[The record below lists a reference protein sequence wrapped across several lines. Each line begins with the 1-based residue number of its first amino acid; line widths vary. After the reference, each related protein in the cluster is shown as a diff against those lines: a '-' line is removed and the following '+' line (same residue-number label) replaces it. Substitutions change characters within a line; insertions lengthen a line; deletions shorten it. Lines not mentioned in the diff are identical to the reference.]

1 MTTVEIVGLVMMIY
15 GLLCI
20 LIGVLKVPAI
30 WNMKK
35 FEIMAKMFKGD
46 RNLQIFVIV
55 WGLVIGV
62 VGYFLYS

>member
-1 MTTVEIVGLVMMIY
+1 METLAIILIIY
-15 GLLCI
+15 GVLCI
-20 LIGVLKVPAI
+20 MIGITKMPMI

-55 WGLVIGV
+55 WGIIALV
-62 VGYFLYS
+62 VGIVIRP

>member
-1 MTTVEIVGLVMMIY
+1 METLAIILVIY
-15 GLLCI
+15 GVLCI
-20 LIGVLKVPAI
+20 MIGITKMPMI

-55 WGLVIGV
+55 WGIIALV
-62 VGYFLYS
+62 VGIVIRP